1 MSEDPF
7 AIEGQHLHGAFENA
21 KLVLELKIDVY
32 YHPFPIGQFGQST
45 I

>member
-7 AIEGQHLHGAFENA
+7 VTEDQHLHGAFEISTS
-21 KLVLELKIDVY
+21 VLELKIDY
-32 YHPFPIGQFGQST
+32 RQPFPIGQSA